1 MRQVY
6 NRPSHRGLMI
16 MMMALLIG
24 VAATITPVA
33 QGQATKSTAP
43 GKAGKTTKSGPV
55 DVNSADEKTLETL
68 PGIGPSLAG
77 KIIAGRPYHNL
88 EDLGKVKGL
97 SKSKLDAIK
106 TEVTFG
112 PATTASGETKKT
124 AKKEKPAKSAKSTE
138 TAESKPAPPAGSSTA
153 TGETGRGQAAP
164 LSPTGHASGRIA
176 PGEKININTASA
188 EELDRLPG
196 IGPSRAQAI
205 LDYRKQN
212 GDFKTIEDIEK
223 VKGIKSGEF
232 SKLKDYIK
240 VGD

>member
-1 MRQVY
+1 MRQVC
-6 NRPSHRGLMI
+6 NPPSHRGLI
-16 MMMALLIG
+16 ILMALILV
-24 VAATITPVA
+24 VAAITTPVA
-33 QGQATKSTAP
+33 QGQAAKSP
-43 GKAGKTTKSGPV
+43 GPAKAGKTGKNGPV

-68 PGIGPSLAG
+68 PGVGPSLAG

-88 EDLGKVKGL
+88 EDLKKVKGL
-97 SKSKLDAIK
+97 SQSKLDAIK
-106 TEVTFG
+106 NDVTFG
-112 PATTASGETKKT
+112 LATAAAGETKQT
-124 AKKEKPAKSAKSTE
+124 AKKEKPANSAKSTE
-138 TAESKPAPPAGSSTA
+138 TAESKPPPPGSASA
-153 TGETGRGQAAP
+153 TGATGGGQTAP

-196 IGPSRAQAI
+196 IGPARAQAI

-212 GDFKTIEDIEK
+212 GAFKTIEDIEK
-223 VKGIKSGEF
+223 VKGIKGGEF